1 MKEWK
6 GYFCLFAIIPDAF
19 HRAYQKRQQ
28 TLSLTDSQLK
38 KQLESHKG
46 KTLYGY
52 QENAI
57 ATLLGR
63 MDKFP
68 ERYNLLFQ
76 LPTGGGKTVIF
87 SELAKQYILKTGK
100 RVLILTHRIELCGQT
115 SRMLTDIGIPNKIIN
130 SKVKELEEEDDHW
143 CFVAMVETLNN
154 RLNDERI
161 EFDNLGLVV
170 IDEAHYNSFRK
181 LFGHFANQ
189 IILGVTATPLSSNVK
204 LPLKDNYNELLVGES
219 ISALVEEEF
228 LAKAITYSYDVNLR
242 SLKIGING
250 DYTVSSSERLYG
262 NYLMQEKLLYAYEE
276 KAKGTKTLIFNN
288 GINTSKQ
295 VQAMFIEEGYE
306 CMHLDN
312 THSEKERQDIL
323 AWFEKKPDAILS
335 SVSILTTG
343 FDSPSVQTIILNR
356 ATKSLTLYHQMIGR
370 GSRILPKKRHF
381 NVIDLGNNARR
392 FGLWEAHINWSEI
405 FKSPNSFIEGLYTDE
420 EIEDEFVFEYSNELM
435 EKLQG
440 GPDPDFNM
448 AEAYVQVTRA
458 GGRPKEAIERSIDHH
473 IEIIRYVCDDLW
485 DAFDLAKELEGDI
498 TYRIRLYSKCIAK
511 TTENYKNWL
520 KEEYSRK
527 LKSALRQAYVTDDQE
542 A

>member
-1 MKEWK
+1 LK
-6 GYFCLFAIIPDAF
+6 D
-19 HRAYQKRQQ
+19 QK
-28 TLSLTDSQLK
+28 LK
-38 KQLESHKG
+38 NILEANKG
-46 KTLYGY
+46 KNLYGY

-57 ATLLGR
+57 NTLMSR

-68 ERYNLLFQ
+68 DRYNLLFQ

-87 SELAKQYILKTGK
+87 SELAKRFILKTGK

-130 SKVKELEEEDDHW
+130 SKVKELDEEDDHW

-154 RLNDERI
+154 RLNDECI
-161 EFDNLGLVV
+161 EFENLGLVV

-204 LPLKDNYNELLVGES
+204 LPLKDNYNELIVGES
-219 ISALVEEEF
+219 ISSLVNQEF
-228 LAKAITYSYDVNLR
+228 LAKAVTYSYDVNLR

-276 KAKGTKTLIFNN
+276 KARGTKTLIFNN

-295 VQAMFIEEGYE
+295 VQAMFIEEGHE

-312 THSEKERQDIL
+312 THSERERQQIL
-323 AWFEKKPDAILS
+323 EWFEKKPDAILS

-370 GSRILPKKRHF
+370 GSRILPNKRDF

-392 FGLWEAHINWSEI
+392 FGLWESHINWSEI
-405 FKSPNSFIEGLYTDE
+405 FKSPNSYIEGLYTDE
-420 EIEDEFVFEYSNELM
+420 EIEDEFVFEYSEELM

-448 AEAYVQVTRA
+448 AEAYVRVTRN
-458 GGRPKEAIERSIDHH
+458 GERPKGAIELSIAHH
-473 IEIIRYVCDDLW
+473 VDIIRYVSEDIW
-485 DAFDLAKELEGDI
+485 DAFELAKELEGDI
-498 TYRIRLYSKCIAK
+498 AYRIRLYSKCIAK

-520 KEEYSRK
+520 KDEYSRK
-527 LKSALRQAYVTDDQE
+527 LQSALRKAYVTDDQE
-542 A
+542 VQPEAAKQS